1 MDILFDLG
9 LIITISVVCAWLLG
23 RAGITRAL
31 GYIVAGILAGLT
43 LQRVIQPTL
52 MAGFDVLSGAALGFV
67 TFLIGEDFSGPGIRR
82 MGLRGP
88 VLATAQALLTYAVVL
103 VGIVTLEALGLFQLE
118 HPVPEALL
126 LAATATAT
134 APAATFEVIK
144 RLNAHGPVTE
154 ALAMAVTFDD
164 AVGIVV
170 FDISVVV
177 ARAMMGS
184 SVVSGWGVLATSL
197 SELGLSL
204 ALGMGAGLI
213 FGLVARLVHSHN
225 EVRILGIGMVLLTV
239 GLSRMWELSP
249 LLASLVLGVVFANI
263 VPSADRVFEDLDY
276 WSSPLLLLFFFLAG
290 ATTDFALL
298 RSAWPV
304 VVVYIVL
311 RAVGKIGGSAIGARM
326 IRAPGNVR
334 RNLGLCMLPQAGLA
348 VGHALVVT
356 SLFPDL
362 RYISM
367 TVVVAVLF
375 FDVVGSSA
383 TRRVLTT
390 CGEAGGST
398 ATAAMSQEKPLD

>member
-1 MDILFDLG
+1 MDILLDLG
-9 LIITISVVCAWLLG
+9 LIIAISVVCAWLLG

-31 GYIVAGILAGLT
+31 GYIVTGILAGLT

-52 MAGFDVLSGAALGFV
+52 IAGFDALSGAALGFV
-67 TFLIGEDFSGPGIRR
+67 TFLIGEDFSARGIRH

-88 VLATAQALLTYAVVL
+88 VLATVQALLTYVVVL
-103 VGIVTLEALGLFQLE
+103 VGIVALETLGLFRLE

-144 RLNAHGPVTE
+144 RLKAHGPVTD

-177 ARAMMGS
+177 ARAMMGG
-184 SVVSGWGVLATSL
+184 SVVPGWGVLATSL

-204 ALGMGAGLI
+204 ALGMGAGLV
-213 FGLVARLVHSHN
+213 FGLAARLLHAHN
-225 EVRILGIGMVLLTV
+225 EVRVLGIGMVLLTV

-249 LLASLVLGVVFANI
+249 LLASLVLGAVFAN
-263 VPSADRVFEDLDY
+263 VAPSADRVFEDVDY

-290 ATTDFALL
+290 ATTNFGLL
-298 RSAWPV
+298 GSAWPV

-311 RAVGKIGGSAIGARM
+311 RAVGKIGGSAVGGWI
-326 IRAPGNVR
+326 ISAPRNVR
-334 RNLGLCMLPQAGLA
+334 RNLGLSMLPQAGLA

-362 RYISM
+362 TYISM
-367 TVVVAVLF
+367 TVIVAVLF
-375 FDVVGSSA
+375 FDVVGSCV
-383 TRRVLTT
+383 TRRVLTR

-398 ATAAMSQEKPLD
+398 ATAAGPHAKALD